1 MNNSKPAE
9 MSPMDAALSYL
20 TSKMRSVREVE
31 ERLDYLQ
38 YGEGDI
44 LATVDRLKELN
55 LLNDREYAEEFVRSR
70 LASKPVSRQKLFI
83 ELKSHKI
90 PDDIIEPVLNGLEKE
105 TEAEN
110 ACQIVEKYKRQ
121 MNDLE
126 ESVRRERILRRLL
139 SRGFSF
145 ETSIAAIRKTEEEQ
159 P

>member
-1 MNNSKPAE
+1 
-9 MSPMDAALSYL
+9 MDAALFYL

-31 ERLDYLQ
+31 NRLDDLQ

-44 LATVDRLKELN
+44 ITTIDRLKELN
-55 LLNDREYAEEFVRSR
+55 LLNDRAYAEEYVRSR

-83 ELKSHKI
+83 ELKTHKI
-90 PDDIIEPVLNGLEKE
+90 PDEIIESVLSDLNKD

-110 ACQIVEKYKRQ
+110 ACMVAEKFMRQ

-126 ESVRRERILRRLL
+126 ESVRRERIFRRLI

-145 ETSIAAIRKTEEEQ
+145 ETSMTAIHNVEEEQ